1 MEGGRLQSMG
11 SQRVGHDRVTNT
23 FTFKDCRGGR
33 VSPHKPL
40 TAVVQMGAVN
50 ITRALELE
58 LWMGGEPL
66 KII

>member
-11 SQRVGHDRVTNT
+11 SQRVGHDPVTNT

-40 TAVVQMGAVN
+40 TTVVQMGAVN